1 MSYRYLPMTD
11 RDRQEMLAVLGIAD
25 VKELFVDIPD
35 AVRFQGEL
43 EIPAALSEPALIRH
57 MGQLAAKNVN
67 AADFISFLG
76 AGTYDHY
83 IPSVVNH
90 VLSRSEFYTAYTP
103 YQPEI
108 SQGELQA
115 MFEFQTMICELTG
128 MDVANS
134 SMYDGATALAEAA
147 ALAVRKTG
155 RAKVVVSNT
164 VHPEARDVVKTT
176 AKGHGYR
183 VEEVGFRG
191 GVTDGTA
198 LAAAVDEET
207 AVVLVQYP
215 NFFGGLEDLSA
226 IEAVAHGKKALFAV
240 SANPLALGVLKPPG
254 AYGADIVVGDVQP
267 FGIPMSYGGP
277 HCGYFA
283 VRKEW
288 MRQIPGRIVGQ
299 TQDNQGR
306 RGFVLTL
313 QAREQHIRREKAN
326 SNICSNQALNAL
338 AAAVA
343 MTALGKQG
351 VQEMARLNIQ
361 KTQYAKRRIQ
371 ALAGYDVIGE
381 AAVFNEFVVKVP
393 GSVAQ
398 VNQMLLADR
407 IIGGLDLGR
416 FYPELVGHMLFAV
429 TEMRTKEDIDRLVDR
444 LGGICHAY

>member
-11 RDRQEMLAVLGIAD
+11 RDRQEMLDMLGIAN
-25 VKELFVDIPD
+25 VEELFVDIPE

-43 EIPAALSEPALIRH
+43 AIPAALSEPALIRH

-67 AADFISFLG
+67 AADCISFLG

-90 VLSRSEFYTAYTP
+90 VISRSEFYTAYTP

-115 MFEFQTMICELTG
+115 IFEFQTMICELTG

-155 RAKVVVSNT
+155 RAKVVVSGM
-164 VHPEARDVVKTT
+164 VHPETRDVLKTT
-176 AKGHGYR
+176 AKGHGYL
-183 VEEVGFRG
+183 VEEVGFES
-191 GVTDGTA
+191 GVTDCTA

-207 AVVLVQYP
+207 AAVLVQYP

-226 IEAVAHGKKALFAV
+226 IEAVAHGKKALFVV
-240 SANPLALGVLKPPG
+240 SANPLALGILKPPG

-299 TQDNQGR
+299 TQDDQGR

-313 QAREQHIRREKAN
+313 QAREQHIRREKAT

-361 KTQYAKRRIQ
+361 KTQYAKQRIQ

-398 VNQMLLADR
+398 VNRMLLADR
-407 IIGGLDLGR
+407 IIGGLDLAR
-416 FYPELVGHMLFAV
+416 FYPEFAGHMLLAV

-444 LGGICHAY
+444 LGGICHA